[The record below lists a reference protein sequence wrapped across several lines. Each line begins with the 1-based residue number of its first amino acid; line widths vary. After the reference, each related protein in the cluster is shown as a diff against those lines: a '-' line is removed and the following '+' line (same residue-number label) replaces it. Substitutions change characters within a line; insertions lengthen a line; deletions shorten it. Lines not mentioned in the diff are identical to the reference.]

1 MPQYTVYLPGGGS
14 MQVNASSPSAALG
27 NAGVSG
33 ASLSAPSAPSQPQFT
48 APTTTAAPTAA
59 AAPSTTGE
67 PTYNTINGP
76 KTLAQMQQELFSAG
90 WGGATG
96 GGQESTTQQIVNA
109 YASTTQGGVTLPGAT
124 GPGANSTVPGLPAPP
139 TTPTT
144 TTPTTSNSDLAAL
157 AAFFGQTS
165 GVTQA
170 QLAQQKA
177 EFDAQLAFARQQMEQ
192 LNIPQLQI
200 NQRLA
205 ALQEQQF
212 QFQMAQ
218 ATAGMT
224 GYYQGQPTM
233 QALGQWAQLYGQ
245 NAPPT

>member
-96 GGQESTTQQIVNA
+96 GGQESTAQQIINT
-109 YASTTQGGVTLPGAT
+109 YASTTGGGVQLPGAT
-124 GPGANSTVPGLPAPP
+124 GPGANSTIPGLPAPP
-139 TTPTT
+139 TPPPAPA
-144 TTPTTSNSDLAAL
+144 TPTTSVPDWLSQ
-157 AAFFGQTS
+157 FFAQTS

-177 EFDAQLAFARQQMEQ
+177 EFDAQLAFAREQMEK
-192 LNIPQLQI
+192 LGIPQLQI
-200 NQRLA
+200 NQRLP

-212 QFQMAQ
+212 QSQMA
-218 ATAGMT
+218 
-224 GYYQGQPTM
+224 
-233 QALGQWAQLYGQ
+233 
-245 NAPPT
+245 